1 MKKPISLIAPMII
14 IFLTL
19 ATCQTFASEPVKKTP
34 LSDGKTLAGW
44 HAVGDGKW
52 TVEEGAFVG
61 RADRTKL
68 YGLLVSDKEF
78 SNFTVS
84 FQFKC
89 ISGDSGFYIR
99 TLIEKPEKGTGM
111 QVQVGPVGS
120 GNGGIYE
127 SYGRG
132 WLARP
137 SAELEKKIVK
147 AKDWNRMTITAN
159 GGVVTVNING
169 TRTAELKKDTGRP
182 TGHFALQMHA
192 GQKVHVMFKDITIKE
207 LPPTPSPK

>member
-1 MKKPISLIAPMII
+1 MANKSHSFVVSVAGICLL
-14 IFLTL
+14 LTTQPL
-19 ATCQTFASEPVKKTP
+19 ASSPEKTTS

-44 HAVGDGKW
+44 HAVGDGTW
-52 TVEEGAFVG
+52 TVEDGAFVG

-68 YGLLVSDKEF
+68 YGLLVSDQTF

-84 FQFKC
+84 FRFKC

-99 TLIEKPEKGTGM
+99 TLIEKPEKGKGM

-147 AKDWNRMTITAN
+147 ADDWNQMIITAD
-159 GGVVTVNING
+159 GGVITVHVNG
-169 TRTAELKKDTGRP
+169 TKTAELKKDTCRATGR
-182 TGHFALQMHA
+182 FALQMHA
-192 GQKVHVMFKDITIKE
+192 DQKVHVMFADITIKE
-207 LPPTPSPK
+207 TAAD